1 MIDLRKDTPSGSYHI
16 RGYEHK
22 KVLIN
27 ETYYESSLIVCS
39 YTLIEKWR
47 PQSLA
52 DLQATDWE
60 PVIALKPKLVLLG
73 TGSQLQFPAS
83 SILAPLIENKI
94 GFEVMDTPAA
104 CRTFSILMAEDREVV
119 AALLIP

>member
-1 MIDLRKDTPSGSYHI
+1 MIDLRKDSPSGSYHI
-16 RGYEHK
+16 RGYQQN

-27 ETYYESSLIVCS
+27 ETLYETSLIVCS
-39 YTLIEKWR
+39 HTLIEKWR

-52 DLQATDWE
+52 DLQATDWGA
-60 PVIALKPKLVLLG
+60 VIALKPKLVLLG